1 MKMLSSL
8 AVRLIIVSMIL
19 GLILRLFFALTLPV
33 GWDGGIFLYWANL
46 INNGAIPYRD
56 FFIRDPVYIYLVALS
71 VRAFGSNYLA
81 ISLVSIVPS
90 VLTVPVLYKIAK
102 EVFDYF
108 TGLASALIFSF
119 APTILWYSTVFD
131 ERSLMLFLSVLAM
144 WALVKGLKSTNA
156 GFLALF
162 GSILGIGTFAYRGIA
177 IYMVTLPLFL
187 AFLTYKS
194 RVPRIKMLKKVVF
207 QSIVSWGSFLLAF
220 GSIFVIFSFK
230 SSFSWMVSNFGFSG
244 QPESA
249 GWFIWGQA
257 ASGSFKDR
265 IFYVAVREW
274 LYLIIPAAVFMLIA
288 LFRVVGRRGLS
299 LGLAIV
305 GVSAFLVAT
314 LAARTRF
321 PQTSYGAYEPSALY
335 LYSFLGLLVLLSGV
349 AGIMF
354 RSSSFMIR
362 HSASGPERIPL
373 GWELA
378 LFWFLST
385 AVLIVLFGIPLVN
398 YYYYFAPSLSLIAS
412 PSVASAIRRIKATA
426 QIALPSI
433 MRQRGPILFLGLL
446 LVNASITAAML
457 YTTPMTWRN
466 QSIKSVYDIASYI
479 QSNTSSQD
487 QILVGNPE
495 IALLAHRQTAL
506 GITQLQ
512 FYGRTGPEPFVPY
525 PYDPF
530 HLFPNV
536 TQISEFMASGGVKY
550 VVADYSPPTL
560 YIIDLHPIWEAA
572 FKTNFVLETVIDGV
586 SIFRYN
592 PTWDL
597 SQHLDEV
604 DAHSNSTTYRFVNQT
619 FVDGYDHILI
629 SSELYSSLPT
639 VGGTARSN
647 QVMFHPPFVSGR
659 SYIEFNLLGNRYSNL
674 TTNFA
679 LADVAVGRSNGAG
692 YSIQVSEGGRQL
704 ALLSHQVTN
713 NTWQQ
718 SSVLLPTGT
727 DLTIALTS
735 DSGLSSSYDW
745 LQITLTLLR

>member
-1 MKMLSSL
+1 MKMLASL
-8 AVRLIIVSMIL
+8 SLRLIIVSMIL

-33 GWDGGIFLYWANL
+33 TWDGGIFLYWANL
-46 INNGAIPYRD
+46 INNGAVPYRD

-144 WALVKGLKSTNA
+144 WALVEGLKSTNA
-156 GFLALF
+156 RFLALF

-194 RVPRIKMLKKVVF
+194 HAPRTKMLEKVVF
-207 QSIVSWGSFLLAF
+207 QSIISWGSFLVAF
-220 GSIFVIFSFK
+220 GSILVIFSFK

-257 ASGSFKDR
+257 ANGSFKDR

-274 LYLIIPAAVFMLIA
+274 LYLIIPAAVFILIA
-288 LFRVVGRRGLS
+288 LFRAVGRRGIS
-299 LGLAIV
+299 LGLAIA

-314 LAARTRF
+314 LAARTSF

-335 LYSFLGLLVLLSGV
+335 LYSFLALLVLLSGA

-354 RSSSFMIR
+354 RHLSTMIR
-362 HSASGPERIPL
+362 HSVSGPERVPL
-373 GWELA
+373 GWGLA
-378 LFWFLST
+378 VFWFLST
-385 AVLIVLFGIPLVN
+385 GFLIVLFGIPLVN
-398 YYYYFAPSLSLIAS
+398 YYYYFAPSLTLIAS
-412 PSVASAIRRIKATA
+412 PSVASATRRIKATA
-426 QIALPSI
+426 QMALPAM

-446 LVNASITAAML
+446 FVNASVTATML

-487 QILVGNPE
+487 QILVSNPE

-550 VVADYSPPTL
+550 VVADYPTL
-560 YIIDLHPIWEAA
+560 DIIDLHPIWDAA

-597 SQHLDEV
+597 SEHLDGV
-604 DAHSNSTTYRFVNQT
+604 DAHSNSTAYRFVNQT
-619 FVDGYDHILI
+619 FVDGYDHVLI
-629 SSELYSSLPT
+629 SSELYASLPT
-639 VGGTARSN
+639 VGGATRNN
-647 QVMFHPPFVSGR
+647 QVLFHPPFVSGR
-659 SYIEFNLLGNRYSNL
+659 SYIEFTLLGNRYINL
-674 TTNFA
+674 TTNYA

-692 YSIQVSEGGRQL
+692 YSIQVSEGGRL
-704 ALLSHQVTN
+704 IALLNHQVTT

-718 SSVLLPTGT
+718 SSILLPTGT

-735 DSGLSSSYDW
+735 DSGPSSSYDW
-745 LQITLTLLR
+745 LQITLTLQR